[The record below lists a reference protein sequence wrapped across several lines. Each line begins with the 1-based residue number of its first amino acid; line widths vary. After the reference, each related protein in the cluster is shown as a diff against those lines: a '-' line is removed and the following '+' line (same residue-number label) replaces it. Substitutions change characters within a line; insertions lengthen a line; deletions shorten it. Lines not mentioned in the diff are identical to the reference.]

1 MNIAEVKELLK
12 KDNVEISLIE
22 KLMQDKRKGVQQA
35 LNTYFKKKDF
45 ENKERLR
52 VEEMYAVESEFYKQ
66 GIQYVVGI
74 DEVGR
79 GPLAGP
85 VTVAAVILKPHWFVE
100 NLNDSKKVSKEKR
113 EIISKK
119 IHEEALAI
127 SITDLSVE
135 EIDTLNIYQATMLAM
150 YQAVKKLEIKP
161 QAVIVDAMPLHFQVP
176 CKSLIHG
183 DSKSASVAAASIV
196 AKVHRDHIMD
206 EYAKIY
212 PGYDFEDNKGYGT
225 KKHMEAIY
233 ELGITSI
240 HRKSYEPVKSI
251 VLKGNYKKNNG
262 VRI

>member
-52 VEEMYAVESEFYKQ
+52 VEEMYA
-66 GIQYVVGI
+66 VGI

-161 QAVIVDAMPLHFQVP
+161 QAVIVDAMPLHFQMP

-233 ELGITSI
+233 ELGITPI

-262 VRI
+262 IKI